1 MAAIIG
7 FGFLLLIIANCL
19 FIPSLIFLANKKVIF
34 RNHHGELLEII
45 KILTFL
51 GVILAFL
58 AQLSLI
64 YCYVISDYSVA
75 NVYQNSHHLKPL
87 IYKISGSWGNHEG
100 SMLLLISAISCYS
113 AAFAF
118 FSKTD
123 DQKKIITICVQS
135 LILLEI
141 VIYTAC
147 ASNPFL
153 RLFPAP
159 ITGLGLNPI
168 LQDIGLAMH
177 PPILYL
183 GYIGFSLIFS
193 FTISGL
199 ITGRIDKNFAAE
211 IKNWLFFTWG
221 FLTLG
226 IGLGSWWAYRELGWG
241 GYWFWDPVENISLM
255 PWLAGATLIHSIK
268 LLEKKETF
276 KIWTSLLAITSF
288 ILCLIGIFL
297 VRSGILTSI
306 HAFAVDVKRGLFII
320 LLILTIGA
328 GGLLV
333 FGLNARKIKS
343 HDQLKIDL
351 WSKIGMILFNNYF
364 LTLALFI
371 VLLGTL
377 YPIFSQLFF
386 DSSISVAASYYN
398 QIFKIIIIPFLTL
411 MIFSYDLDYFK
422 NNNYRKSFNRKNLLL
437 FLLALTISFAV
448 FYLKSIDSSGD
459 ELVFLEKIIFF
470 LSIASL
476 LFVTNYAIVQ
486 INKKTFS
493 QILNKLPIIFGH
505 LGFSLII
512 IGIMFSSYFGITKE
526 VNIKKDQIIMVK
538 NYQIKFEDAQYVQG
552 ENYIARQGRFS
563 VLENNKFLTILNP
576 QLRYFQVSDQTTY
589 EAAIKNSIFSDL
601 YLVLGNKDDDEFY
614 ALRVY
619 YKPMIHLIWLG
630 CFMIFAA
637 AFIKI
642 ISGVRYF
649 APKR

>member
-34 RNHHGELLEII
+34 CNQPDELLKTV

-51 GVILAFL
+51 GVILALF

-75 NVYQNSHHLKPL
+75 NVYYNSHHLKPL

-100 SMLLLISAISCYS
+100 SMLLLISILSGYS

-118 FSKTD
+118 FSKAD
-123 DQKKIITICVQS
+123 NQKKMITIIVQS
-135 LILLEI
+135 LILLEV
-141 VIYTAC
+141 VIYTAS

-159 ITGLGLNPI
+159 TTGLGLNPI

-183 GYIGFSLIFS
+183 GYIGFSLVFS

-199 ITGRIDKNFAAE
+199 ITSRIDRNFAIQ

-226 IGLGSWWAYRELGWG
+226 IGLGAWWAYRELGWG

-255 PWLAGATLIHSIK
+255 PWLVGATLIHSIK

-276 KIWTSLLAITSF
+276 KIWVSLLGIVSF

-320 LLILTIGA
+320 LLILSIGG
-328 GGLLV
+328 GGLVV
-333 FGLNARKIKS
+333 FGLNAKKIKS
-343 HDQLKIDL
+343 NNQSKVDL
-351 WSKIGMILFNNYF
+351 WSRIGMILFNNYF

-386 DSSISVAASYYN
+386 DVTISVAASYYN
-398 QIFKIIIIPFLTL
+398 QIFKIIIVPFLIL
-411 MIFSYDLDYFK
+411 MICVYDLDYLK
-422 NNNYRKSFNRKNLLL
+422 NNNRLKSFNYKNLSL
-437 FLLALTISFAV
+437 FLLALIISCVA
-448 FYLKSIDSSGD
+448 FYASNDLG
-459 ELVFLEKIIFF
+459 LLEKIIFF

-476 LFVTNYAIVQ
+476 LFVVDYSIARIRKNTLGN
-486 INKKTFS
+486 
-493 QILNKLPIIFGH
+493 ILNKLPIIFGH

-512 IGIMFSSYFGITKE
+512 IGIIFSSYFGVTKE
-526 VNIKKDQIIMVK
+526 INIKKNQSVMVK
-538 NYQIKFEDAQYVQG
+538 NYQIKFDDIEYIQG
-552 ENYIARQGRFS
+552 KNYLARQGMFS
-563 VLENNKFLTILNP
+563 ILKNNHFVTILKP
-576 QLRYFQVSDQTTY
+576 QLRYYPVSDQTTY
-589 EAAIKNSIFSDL
+589 EAAIENSIFGDL
-601 YLVLGNKDDDEFY
+601 YLVLGNKDEDEFY

-619 YKPMIHLIWLG
+619 YKPMIYLIWLG
-630 CFMIFAA
+630 CFMIFIS

-642 ISGVRYF
+642 ISGVQYF
-649 APKR
+649 APKK

>member
-34 RNHHGELLEII
+34 CNQSNELLKII
-45 KILTFL
+45 RILTFL
-51 GVILAFL
+51 GVILAFF

-64 YCYVISDYSVA
+64 YCYVVSDYSVA
-75 NVYQNSHHLKPL
+75 NVYYNSHHLKPL

-100 SMLLLISAISCYS
+100 SMLLLISILSCYS
-113 AAFAF
+113 AAFAY
-118 FSKTD
+118 FSKAD
-123 DQKKIITICVQS
+123 DRTKIITLCVQS

-141 VIYTAC
+141 VAYTAL

-199 ITGRIDKNFAAE
+199 ITGRIDKEFAAK

-288 ILCLIGIFL
+288 VLCLIGIFL

-320 LLILTIGA
+320 LLILTIG
-328 GGLLV
+328 GVGFLV

-343 HDQLKIDL
+343 HNRLKVGL

-386 DSSISVAASYYN
+386 DNSISVAASYYN

-422 NNNYRKSFNRKNLLL
+422 NNGYLKSFNRKNLFL
-437 FLLALTISFAV
+437 FLLALFISLAV
-448 FYLKSIDSSGD
+448 FYLAN
-459 ELVFLEKIIFF
+459 ELGFLEKIIFF
-470 LSIASL
+470 LSISSL
-476 LFVTNYAIVQ
+476 LFVANYAKAQ
-486 INKKTFS
+486 INKKTFG
-493 QILNKLPIIFGH
+493 QILNGLPVIFGH

-512 IGIMFSSYFGITKE
+512 IGIIFSSYFGITKE
-526 VNIKKDQIIMVK
+526 VNIKKDQMIMVK
-538 NYQIKFEDAQYVQG
+538 NYQIKFDDVEYIQG
-552 ENYIARQGRFS
+552 KNYLARQGKFS
-563 VLENNKFLTILNP
+563 ILENNKFMAILKP
-576 QLRYFQVSDQTTY
+576 QLRYYPVSDQTTY
-589 EAAIKNSIFSDL
+589 EAAVKNGIFGDL

-619 YKPMIHLIWLG
+619 YKPMIYLIWLG

-637 AFIKI
+637 SFIKI